1 MVINALKWL
10 VKFLETRFPEKVG
23 NPASKE
29 SLEALRVATLATL
42 DTYTAVANA
51 QALEIKKLKEQVEIL
66 NLRVGLTRA
75 TQSPFGRKVNG

>member
-29 SLEALRVATLATL
+29 ALEALRVATLETL
-42 DTYTAVANA
+42 STYTTVANA
-51 QALEIKKLKEQVEIL
+51 QATEIKKLKEQIEIL
-66 NLRVGLTRA
+66 NLRVGLTRP
-75 TQSPFGRKVNG
+75 TQSAFGRKLNG